1 MCPGLPGFPDLP
13 TEWFAVYLPSWRVEM
28 ASTAS
33 SDAVEAP
40 SQGEPSQGEAK
51 RQRLPH
57 KDVSTSPFAVR
68 SVVVTTDHGAQHAAQ
83 AQQLAAELCVDGGLE
98 ACVFSPREGETLV
111 KLLERHAAQAI
122 LVVGATGTAR
132 AACLTEH
139 TARHTHTHTHTH
151 SRLPQHARARAHCRC
166 CG

>member
-1 MCPGLPGFPDLP
+1 MLSA
-13 TEWFAVYLPSWRVEM
+13 EVASSEM
-28 ASTAS
+28 ASS
-33 SDAVEAP
+33 VQSDALEAP

-83 AQQLAAELCVDGGLE
+83 AQQLAAELCLDGGLE

>member
-1 MCPGLPGFPDLP
+1 
-13 TEWFAVYLPSWRVEM
+13 M
-28 ASTAS
+28 ASSETAS
-33 SDAVEAP
+33 SSVQTDVLQAP

-83 AQQLAAELCVDGGLE
+83 AQQLAAELCLDGGLE

-139 TARHTHTHTHTH
+139 TARHTHTRTH
-151 SRLPQHARARAHCRC
+151 SRLPQHARAHCRC

>member
-1 MCPGLPGFPDLP
+1 MPPWKAKLIAGSR
-13 TEWFAVYLPSWRVEM
+13 YL
-28 ASTAS
+28 
-33 SDAVEAP
+33 
-40 SQGEPSQGEAK
+40 
-51 RQRLPH
+51 QRLL
-57 KDVSTSPFAVR
+57 VSSCSSWPEPCDILIVGS
-68 SVVVTTDHGAQHAAQ
+68 SVAEGWNADGQHGW
-83 AQQLAAELCVDGGLE
+83 AQQLAAELCLDGGLE

-151 SRLPQHARARAHCRC
+151 SGLAQHARARAHCRC

>member
-1 MCPGLPGFPDLP
+1 MDHPVRFERNGRWGP
-13 TEWFAVYLPSWRVEM
+13 
-28 ASTAS
+28 
-33 SDAVEAP
+33 
-40 SQGEPSQGEAK
+40 
-51 RQRLPH
+51 
-57 KDVSTSPFAVR
+57 SPFQ
-68 SVVVTTDHGAQHAAQ
+68 SVVVTTDHGAQHTTR
-83 AQQLAAELCVDGGLE
+83 AQQLATDLGLDGELE
-98 ACVFSPREGETLV
+98 ACVFAPREGETLV

-139 TARHTHTHTHTH
+139 TARHTHTH

>member
-1 MCPGLPGFPDLP
+1 
-13 TEWFAVYLPSWRVEM
+13 M
-28 ASTAS
+28 ASSA
-33 SDAVEAP
+33 AVEAP
-40 SQGEPSQGEAK
+40 SQGEPRQGEAK

-83 AQQLAAELCVDGGLE
+83 AQQLAAELCLDGGLE
-98 ACVFSPREGETLV
+98 SCVFSPREGETLV

>member
-1 MCPGLPGFPDLP
+1 
-13 TEWFAVYLPSWRVEM
+13 M
-28 ASTAS
+28 ASSETAS
-33 SDAVEAP
+33 SSVQTDVLQAP

-83 AQQLAAELCVDGGLE
+83 AQQLAAELCLDGGLE
-98 ACVFSPREGETLV
+98 SCVFSPREGETLV

-132 AACLTEH
+132 VACLTEH

-151 SRLPQHARARAHCRC
+151 SGLAQHARARAHCRC

>member
-1 MCPGLPGFPDLP
+1 MVCCLPPK
-13 TEWFAVYLPSWRVEM
+13 TSWRVEM
-28 ASTAS
+28 AS
-33 SDAVEAP
+33 SDAVEAA

-83 AQQLAAELCVDGGLE
+83 AQQLAAELCLDGGLE
-98 ACVFSPREGETLV
+98 SCVFSPREGETLV

-132 AACLTEH
+132 VACLTEQ
-139 TARHTHTHTHTH
+139 TARHTHTH
-151 SRLPQHARARAHCRC
+151 SRLPQHARAHCRC

>member
-1 MCPGLPGFPDLP
+1 
-13 TEWFAVYLPSWRVEM
+13 M
-28 ASTAS
+28 ASSETAS
-33 SDAVEAP
+33 SSVQTDVLQAA

-83 AQQLAAELCVDGGLE
+83 AQQLAAELCLDGGLE

-132 AACLTEH
+132 VACLTEH
-139 TARHTHTHTHTH
+139 TARHTHTHTHTHTH

>member
-1 MCPGLPGFPDLP
+1 
-13 TEWFAVYLPSWRVEM
+13 M
-28 ASTAS
+28 ASSETAS
-33 SDAVEAP
+33 TSVQTDVPQAA

-68 SVVVTTDHGAQHAAQ
+68 SVVVTTDHGAQHATQ
-83 AQQLAAELCVDGGLE
+83 AQQLAAELCLDGGLE

>member
-1 MCPGLPGFPDLP
+1 MITLVPLHPR
-13 TEWFAVYLPSWRVEM
+13 FAVYLPAWRVEM
-28 ASTAS
+28 ASS
-33 SDAVEAP
+33 HAVEAP

>member
-1 MCPGLPGFPDLP
+1 
-13 TEWFAVYLPSWRVEM
+13 M
-28 ASTAS
+28 ASSETAS
-33 SDAVEAP
+33 TSVQTDVPQAA

-83 AQQLAAELCVDGGLE
+83 AQQLAAELCLDGGLE

-151 SRLPQHARARAHCRC
+151 TQSRLPQHARAHCRC

>member
-1 MCPGLPGFPDLP
+1 M
-13 TEWFAVYLPSWRVEM
+13 
-28 ASTAS
+28 AS
-33 SDAVEAP
+33 SDAVEAPSQGEP

-83 AQQLAAELCVDGGLE
+83 AQQLAAELCLDGGLE

-132 AACLTEH
+132 AA
-139 TARHTHTHTHTH
+139 
-151 SRLPQHARARAHCRC
+151 
-166 CG
+166 

>member
-1 MCPGLPGFPDLP
+1 
-13 TEWFAVYLPSWRVEM
+13 M
-28 ASTAS
+28 ASSA
-33 SDAVEAP
+33 AVEPP

-83 AQQLAAELCVDGGLE
+83 AQQLAAELCLDGGLE
-98 ACVFSPREGETLV
+98 SCVFSPREGETLV

-139 TARHTHTHTHTH
+139 TARHTHTHC
-151 SRLPQHARARAHCRC
+151 RLPQHARARAHCRC